1 MLFAGE
7 VKKKKKRCPQ
17 PPVSIQSTSP
27 LHIVAV
33 ITPLISSLNLC
44 VFVCSFCLFSFAKPG
59 ILSLYGFDS
68 GLHLSGF
75 LRFVFLY
82 LLIIS
87 FAPRLCGWNGY
98 LCTGVSWVI
107 VIHSACATCYSVK
120 LIFLKKMKWAL
131 GSNFSIF
138 LSHKA
143 ATRQIIL
150 I

>member
-7 VKKKKKRCPQ
+7 VKKKRCPQ

-87 FAPRLCGWNGY
+87 FAPRLCGRNWY

-107 VIHSACATCYSVK
+107 VIHSACATCYSVWY
-120 LIFLKKMKWAL
+120 FWRKWNEHL
-131 GSNFSIF
+131 DPISPYF